1 MLTKCKK
8 MNNNRS
14 NKKRKKTT
22 TIIKDTNNNSK
33 KTTKLTKRKK
43 REIINRH
50 RQHIAP
56 ASVHG
61 QARTSCTEKIE
72 EVLITISKHLMRNT
86 KYIPNINRLHPL
98 HLSNLHLVFKTHL
111 NLSTP

>member
-56 ASVHG
+56 KSVHG
-61 QARTSCTEKIE
+61 QPRTSCTPKIE
-72 EVLITISKHLMRNT
+72 EALITIPKYLMRN
-86 KYIPNINRLHPL
+86 I
-98 HLSNLHLVFKTHL
+98 
-111 NLSTP
+111 